1 MSTVT
6 NHIASLLDQRSNL
19 VILTVVLCTGLFALP
34 ILTTESIEQASPEPS
49 GTVFDQLADLNERF
63 PPVIHAPAYII
74 ESHGDDLLTAAALLE
89 LLQNSDNLQR
99 TDSKGQ
105 LAPDG
110 LPKQSY
116 LYQYYNQSSGQKE
129 TGIVTIANLVDRM
142 LRANSQEQ
150 TNLGN
155 ASNDQVKMVLHQLF
169 SDSSNN
175 PILETLSSN
184 ASSER
189 KVIGGQE
196 IDYWTTTALVF
207 TVLTD
212 NNKLGGGPLMVNIGG
227 GERAINKEHL
237 NRTIGDII
245 AGDETHYS
253 LWGIAIDPN
262 LESIEQGEIA
272 GVFIMFTIIA
282 AVLVV
287 GLILRSYWATAL
299 IGIGLGILMIW
310 LKGISILLGI
320 KGGLV
325 IDLIVPISMVALGV
339 DFAAHAI
346 RRYQDETRVGNPLK
360 KAFQIGMGGV
370 FIALLLA
377 MLTDSIAFL
386 SAVSSEIEAVVH
398 FGISATIAIVSSF
411 LILGLVVPTV
421 LLRLENHMGLIAFG
435 RRSTLLGRTIGSLLV
450 AITSG
455 TGVIL
460 LVAVN
465 KPAGVAI
472 IGAVIL
478 IFLLLP
484 AILLTKGPLVN
495 RFSETSNKDS
505 KLKEQRDLLSTLMA
519 YILVTAARFR
529 YPVVFIAMILTIGS
543 VVFALRLDPTFDT
556 KDFFDAKSDF
566 VVGLDKIDEHVGPR
580 GGEPALIY
588 IKGDLSS
595 PETLQAI
602 QTFIDSL
609 PESDYVAKNREGN
622 VDLGVTL
629 ISTLEHFITNPF
641 TRASFQQETGI
652 TITDKDSDQ
661 IPDTTEQIKSV
672 FTYMLTRGVPLNATT
687 LLLEPETVRGFLY
700 YDRTTANNDVTY
712 LQIGLPGTRE
722 QKRVRQAGNSLRN
735 LTTVLDES
743 PSIISSGVTGSPFT
757 REGQLDAT
765 TTTLWRS
772 LPIAAIATVLLLLFA
787 MRSVTYAFLTVVPVL
802 LVVAWLYGLM
812 YLLGFGLNFVT
823 ALIGSVSVGIG
834 IDYSIHM
841 TQRFREE
848 ASKTDSKDKAF
859 RKTGQGTGSALI
871 ASGVSS
877 IVGFTIMGF
886 APMPL
891 FATYGILT
899 ATMIFLAMVASLIVL
914 PALLSFTSFPH
925 KQ

>member
-1 MSTVT
+1 M
-6 NHIASLLDQRSNL
+6 
-19 VILTVVLCTGLFALP
+19 VILFTGLFAVP

-49 GTVFDQLADLNERF
+49 GVVFDQLADLNERF
-63 PPVIHAPAYII
+63 PPAVHAPAYLI
-74 ESHGDDLLTAAALLE
+74 ESHSDDLLTAAALLE
-89 LLQNSDNLQR
+89 LLQNSENLQR
-99 TDSKGQ
+99 TDSEGL
-105 LAPDG
+105 LAPDN
-110 LPKQSY
+110 LPKQPY

-142 LRANSQEQ
+142 LRANSQGR
-150 TNLGN
+150 TNLET
-155 ASNDQVKMVLHQLF
+155 ASDDQVKLVLHQLF
-169 SDSSNN
+169 SDRSNG

-189 KVIGGQE
+189 RVIGGQA

-212 NNKLGGGPLMVNIGG
+212 NNKLGGGPLTVNIGG

-237 NRTIGDII
+237 NRSIGDII

-262 LESIEQGEIA
+262 LESIEEGQLA
-272 GVFIMFTIIA
+272 GVFIMLTIIA

-299 IGIGLGILMIW
+299 IGAGLGVLMIW
-310 LKGISILLGI
+310 LKGISILIGI

-346 RRYQDETRVGNPLK
+346 RRYQDETRTGYSLN
-360 KAFQIGMGGV
+360 KAFQIGIGGV
-370 FIALLLA
+370 FMALLLA

-398 FGISATIAIVSSF
+398 FGIAATIAIVSSF

-421 LLRLENHMGLIAFG
+421 LLRLENRTESIAFG
-435 RRSTLLGRTIGSLLV
+435 RRITFLGRTIGSLLV

-472 IGAVIL
+472 IGVVIVL
-478 IFLLLP
+478 FLFLP
-484 AILLTKGPLVN
+484 AILITKGPLVN
-495 RFSETSNKDS
+495 RFSDKGSN
-505 KLKEQRDLLSTLMA
+505 LKEHRDPLSTVMA
-519 YILVTAARFR
+519 YTLITAARFR
-529 YPVVFIAMILTIGS
+529 YPVILTALLLTIGS

-566 VVGLDKIDEHVGPR
+566 VVGLDKVDEHVGPR

-595 PETLQAI
+595 PEALEAI
-602 QTFIDSL
+602 QTFIAAL
-609 PESDYVAKNREGN
+609 PQSDYVAKNREGN

-629 ISTLEHFITNPF
+629 VSTLEHFITNPF
-641 TRASFQQETGI
+641 TQSTFQQETGI
-652 TITDKDSDQ
+652 TITDNDSNL
-661 IPDTTEQIKSV
+661 IPDTTEQVQAV
-672 FTYMLTRGVPLNATT
+672 FIYMLTHGVPLNETT
-687 LLLEPETVRGFLY
+687 LLLEPETVQSFLY
-700 YDRTTANNDVTY
+700 YDRTTTNNDVTY

-722 QKRVRQAGNSLRN
+722 QKRVRQAGNSLRS
-735 LTTVLDES
+735 LITILDES
-743 PSIISSGVTGSPFT
+743 PTIISSGVTGSPFT
-757 REGQLDAT
+757 REGQLNAT

-772 LPIAAIATVLLLLFA
+772 LPIAAIATILLLLFA
-787 MRSVTYAFLTVVPVL
+787 MRSVTYAFLTVIPVL

-823 ALIGSVSVGIG
+823 ALIGSISVGIG

-848 ASKTDSKDKAF
+848 AGKADSMEAALKQ
-859 RKTGQGTGSALI
+859 TGKGTGSALI

-899 ATMIFLAMVASLIVL
+899 ATMIFLAMIASLIVL
-914 PALLSFTSFPH
+914 PALLSFTSFH
-925 KQ
+925 RKS